1 MKAVKHINSEHVL
14 AIDIETVRI
23 EEHYADLSDDWK
35 SAWEYKNKQE
45 GVVPSYEELEK
56 LWVKKASL
64 SAEFSKICAVS
75 VVYLSKGT
83 LKCKNYVSA
92 DERTI
97 LKELGKDVGLFQKSN
112 PSYTLVG
119 HASIFFDYQFI
130 CKRYLINDL
139 DIPAMFDESGSKPW
153 DKKLLCTNELWKSFG
168 AFNSPGSSLQ
178 ALCTAF
184 GIEIS
189 KVDLVGDEVG
199 KAYFNGELVRI
210 ADYCNLDTIAT
221 FNVFRKF
228 KRESTFRFDEVV
240 YVNQGQVLEPVPF
253 LTEIHKTKTLTDAH
267 KKAITEFCEEL
278 TGSETEDVKKILEAA
293 LVDAKGNLSPAI
305 NQFLQDL

>member
-1 MKAVKHINSEHVL
+1 MKAIKHINSEHVL

-23 EEHYADLSDDWK
+23 KENCSELSEDWK
-35 SAWEYKNKQE
+35 SAWEAKNKQD
-45 GVVPSYEELEK
+45 GVVPPYEELEK
-56 LWVKKASL
+56 LWTKNASL
-64 SAEFSKICAVS
+64 SATFSKICAVS
-75 VVYLSKGT
+75 IAYLSKGK

-97 LKELGKDVGLFQKSN
+97 LKELGKDINLFEKSN
-112 PSYTLVG
+112 PNYTLVG
-119 HASIFFDYQFI
+119 HASKFFDYPFI
-130 CKRYLINDL
+130 CKRFLINDL
-139 DIPAMFDESGSKPW
+139 EIPNMFDESGIEPW
-153 DKKLLCTNELWKSFG
+153 KKKLLCTNDLWKSFG
-168 AFNSPGSSLQ
+168 AFNSEGASLQ

-199 KAYFNGELVRI
+199 KAYYAGELVRI

-240 YVNQGQVLEPVPF
+240 YVNQGQVLESVPF
-253 LTEIHKTKTLTDAH
+253 LTEIHKSKTLTDYH
-267 KKAITEFCEEL
+267 KKAISEFCEEL

-293 LVDAKGNLSPAI
+293 LVDAKGSLSSEI